1 MNFEYDKTKSSINKS
16 KHNIDF
22 KEAQKLWDD
31 PYSFELPS
39 EQSADEE
46 RFLVLGK
53 IDSKNYT
60 AIITYRDTNIRIMK
74 RRLNCMK
81 ASELDKKFDDN
92 QEDILDYFDRS
103 KIKMIN
109 EEPKRVNIDFP
120 LWMVQSLDREAKH
133 VGVSRQ
139 AVIKMWLAEKL
150 QSLNS
155 TAETI

>member
-1 MNFEYDKTKSSINKS
+1 
-16 KHNIDF
+16 
-22 KEAQKLWDD
+22 
-31 PYSFELPS
+31 
-39 EQSADEE
+39 
-46 RFLVLGK
+46 
-53 IDSKNYT
+53 
-60 AIITYRDTNIRIMK
+60 
-74 RRLNCMK
+74 MK